1 MKKMRRLTSFVL
13 ALALIAAV
21 LLLMPADTALAAEAG
36 NSEYP
41 TPDATLAEYS
51 YVGYESEK
59 DYRYDL
65 ADGVFD
71 GIALGKSV
79 IVASLSNKVSA
90 TFSPSATA
98 NGYIVCLKD
107 VDLKGSGDNNR
118 HSMGTSQQLTV
129 DLSGHTMN
137 WYGEI
142 STGSSGTDNKTVLKI
157 KNGTALLHGGKKGT
171 GSMYQLVA
179 LRGGSKLYFDN
190 VDLINSGTNRYSIF
204 IYDNGGSVYM
214 NDCLLKLDS
223 GKQFAAIY
231 NSALNC
237 TCDDCMAK
245 PSLQRVQD
253 YHFNGVTVSGSTVL
267 FSCSPTAH
275 TSKDYYNVRLDIR
288 FTGNCSL
295 NTTGKAVSDIFAFSS
310 NDAAI
315 KAMRASQ
322 LDITIEEG
330 TAFSD
335 AAFLKSGLA
344 PKYTLTVVDKN
355 GDELTDYKVF
365 YSALEKY
372 PDMIARNEYTVSW
385 YAYDGTLL
393 EAIKYAEGAVPS
405 HSAPEHPDNLTM
417 DAEGNVLLKRH
428 DGWSRTEGA
437 TAAEAITAVLA
448 DTAYY
453 AVYADELAAVYT
465 KDSGG
470 NLTAGFRD
478 ADIGSEAIAA
488 LANGSKLYLNTDAT
502 LSQNISTPNVSIE
515 LQGNTLTLLGAALI
529 PSGTM
534 AVSGGTL
541 LADGVCPFVIDGG
554 AMLTLNGVS
563 VSSID
568 AVIAEINNG
577 VIEVVGGELRASS
590 ATMMGAIAAYG
601 NAEVIIRGASVRTRN
616 AFGSSAVVYAASGA
630 SIVSVSVTSNGGTD
644 PRFNVDGTLI
654 YADGDVGYGVVE
666 ATVVDTDIF
675 HLGELVATSA
685 ETADFVDV
693 IIRNAKIGRQSS
705 GANFRTQN
713 GAPLYTP
720 LDPNTPVTDID
731 VEFEV
736 YSSLT
741 VSKEFTLNF
750 YIPEGSPVVDV
761 VVGGVSYFDVNSLDS
776 YEKTVHEGVS
786 CYRVECGSFT
796 AKNAISARRVQ
807 YVIEHEGGRYS
818 LDSTYSIVEYCADV
832 LAGDYSDITKTLML
846 DILCYIREGYD
857 FFIGSGA
864 TEEELKLVDS
874 LIGDYDS
881 KEEIPADAA
890 DLSALSGLVSSV
902 QFAANDRITMRIA
915 LTEAAKSEKIRIY
928 YGTAAALAVNG
939 TDADFLEIDV
949 PLFALTDT
957 IQIVV
962 GETSAEYSFAAYV
975 AAVADAY
982 SESCPELCD
991 MLAATL
997 RLGKSARRYEGAG
1010 LPDTPSIEPDFEF

>member
-1 MKKMRRLTSFVL
+1 M
-13 ALALIAAV
+13 
-21 LLLMPADTALAAEAG
+21 G
-36 NSEYP
+36 
-41 TPDATLAEYS
+41 ATQE
-51 YVGYESEK
+51 
-59 DYRYDL
+59 
-65 ADGVFD
+65 
-71 GIALGKSV
+71 
-79 IVASLSNKVSA
+79 
-90 TFSPSATA
+90 
-98 NGYIVCLKD
+98 
-107 VDLKGSGDNNR
+107 
-118 HSMGTSQQLTV
+118 LTV
-129 DLSGHTMN
+129 DLSGHKMN
-137 WYGEI
+137 MLGEI
-142 STGSSGTDNKTVLKI
+142 SIGGAGGIMSSVLTV
-157 KNGTALLHGGKKGT
+157 KNGTMMLEGSLQSSGK
-171 GSMYQLVA
+171 SMYQLIA
-179 LRGGSKLYFDN
+179 LRRGAKMYLNN
-190 VDLINSGTNRYSIF
+190 VDVVHGKTARYSIF

-214 NDCLLKLDS
+214 TNSSLDLGPRTFCALYLTS
-223 GKQFAAIY
+223 
-231 NSALNC
+231 LNC
-237 TCDDCMAK
+237 TCNDCA
-245 PSLQRVQD
+245 QD
-253 YHFNGVTVSGSTVL
+253 KTTRETQEFIFDGVTVYSAQVL
-267 FSCSPTAH
+267 FTVNPKAH
-275 TSKDYYNVRLDIR
+275 GLDGDYYNAVADIAFKGGSKIKTTSR
-288 FTGNCSL
+288 APKSLFTFGDESKN
-295 NTTGKAVSDIFAFSS
+295 A
-310 NDAAI
+310 AAI
-315 KAMRASQ
+315 AAMRASKMN
-322 LDITIEEG
+322 LTFEEG
-330 TAFSD
+330 TAFSE
-335 AAFLKSGLA
+335 AAFLDGELA
-344 PKYTLTVVDKN
+344 AKYTLTVVDKN
-355 GDELTDYKVF
+355 GDPITDYRTG
-365 YSALEKY
+365 YSADDTFPE
-372 PDMIARNEYTVSW
+372 MIARNEYTVSW

-393 EAIKYAEGAVPS
+393 EAIKYAEGATPS

-437 TAAEAITAVLA
+437 TTAEAITAVLA

-502 LSQNISTPNVSIE
+502 LSQNISTPNLSIE

-534 AVSGGTL
+534 TVSGGTL

-563 VSSID
+563 VSAID

-630 SIVSVSVTSNGGTD
+630 SIVSVSVTNNGGTD

-761 VVGGVSYFDVNSLDS
+761 IVGGVSYFDVNSLDS

-857 FFIGSGA
+857 FFVGGGA
-864 TEEELKLVDS
+864 TEEELALVDS

-881 KEEIPADAA
+881 KEEIPADTA

-962 GETSAEYSFAAYV
+962 GEASAEYSFAAYV